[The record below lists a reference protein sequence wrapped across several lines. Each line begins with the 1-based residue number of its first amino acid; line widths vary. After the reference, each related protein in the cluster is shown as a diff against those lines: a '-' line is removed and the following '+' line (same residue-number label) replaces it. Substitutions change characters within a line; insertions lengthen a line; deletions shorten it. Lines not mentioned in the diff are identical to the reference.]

1 MKMLF
6 IPKISY
12 FWSGQSKSVSQKWS
26 RNQSYDVRKA
36 GVKMQQNSY
45 RRKDVFEIA
54 ATEIIAH
61 LGQILANVFK
71 STYLKKLFQFQNS
84 LSYFT

>member
-12 FWSGQSKSVSQKWS
+12 FWSGQSKSVSQNWS

-36 GVKMQQNSY
+36 DVKMQQKSY
-45 RRKDVFEIA
+45 RRKDVSESLQPKLSLIEIKPK
-54 ATEIIAH
+54 I
-61 LGQILANVFK
+61 
-71 STYLKKLFQFQNS
+71 S
-84 LSYFT
+84 